1 MIPRKEFPVKR
12 EIRDFNFCSNKRTKE
27 QKNKKENKG
36 MKKQNKIKKNKKIK
50 KNTKT
55 KKNKRHKN
63 KTNNKAKDKQTNNGH
78 STFYNNKRTAGVPSE
93 EKSLG
98 TRLKLTKQTQ
108 AIISQRTKKL
118 NK

>member
-1 MIPRKEFPVKR
+1 
-12 EIRDFNFCSNKRTKE
+12 
-27 QKNKKENKG
+27 